1 MHNYMKGS
9 FSKHHK
15 VSSHNVTQFH
25 HHFLSGK
32 YSQVRR
38 VVKCTPN
45 SSPQGDID
53 GNAYSLI

>member
-15 VSSHNVTQFH
+15 VSSHNVTQLH

-32 YSQVRR
+32 LLTLVLL
-38 VVKCTPN
+38 TPN
-45 SSPQGDID
+45 SSPQGDIEV
-53 GNAYSLI
+53 LLTLVLKET